1 MKYFIS
7 FFLALGVVNCFFIK
21 AFAEEGR
28 LDMDKITSLQERQK
42 HFIQHL
48 PKEDFSSCE
57 DWTDATFLGSLE
69 DKLCGEALLRD
80 GKVACLLLA
89 GGQGSRLGE
98 GIAKGRVEV
107 SILQKKS
114 LFQIFFEKILYAGL
128 QCGRKLQIAVMTSS
142 YNHEETVEF
151 LRSHNFFGLSQDQ
164 VHFFTQGDLPF
175 CDEEG
180 NWLSKDPDLSTKGP
194 NGNGLALHHMQE
206 SGVLDL
212 FYNKGIEHINVIQI
226 DNPLADPFDATFL
239 GFHFRKG
246 SEISV
251 IGVTRE
257 SEGEKAGVIASDR
270 GSCRI
275 IEYTEK
281 LNGSFSL
288 LNTGLFCFS
297 MDFIQRV
304 VKERV
309 ELPWHAAYKKQPSGH
324 FVWKFEYFIF
334 DLFPYAKRVSVLV
347 KPRAECFSPL
357 KNATGEKSLDTV
369 RRDLLQKDRA
379 MYRFLTGKEPP
390 LEEIEL
396 SFDFYY
402 PKEEEI
408 LRWKE
413 GKWPDKG
420 YITPKVL

>member
-1 MKYFIS
+1 MKYFFS
-7 FFLALGVVNCFFIK
+7 FFLVLGCVNCFFMK

-28 LDMDKITSLQERQK
+28 LDMDKIASLQERQRY
-42 HFIQHL
+42 FIQNP
-48 PKEDFSSCE
+48 PKEDFSSCQ
-57 DWTDATFLGSLE
+57 DWTGATFVDSLE
-69 DKLCGEALLRD
+69 DKLCGEALLRE

-114 LFQIFFEKILYAGL
+114 LFQIFFEKTLYAGL
-128 QCGRKLQIAVMTSS
+128 QCGRKLSIAVMTSS

-151 LRSHNFFGLSQDQ
+151 LRFHNFFGLSQDQ
-164 VHFFTQGDLPF
+164 VYFFTQGDLPF
-175 CDEEG
+175 CNEEG
-180 NWLSKDPDLSTKGP
+180 NWLLKEPDLRSKGP
-194 NGNGLALHHMQE
+194 NGNGLALHHMEE

-212 FYNKGIEHINVIQI
+212 FYKMGIEHINVIQI

-257 SEGEKAGVIASDR
+257 SEGEKAGVIASDL
-270 GSCRI
+270 GACRI

-281 LNGSFSL
+281 LNRSFSL

-304 VKERV
+304 VKEDV
-309 ELPWHAAYKKQPSGH
+309 KLPWHAAYKKQSSGE

-347 KPRAECFSPL
+347 KPRSECFSPL

-369 RRDLLQKDRA
+369 RKDLLQKDRA
-379 MYRFLTGKEPP
+379 RYHFLTGKEAS

-396 SFDFYY
+396 SFAFYY
-402 PKEEEI
+402 PREEEI
-408 LRWKE
+408 LHWKE

-420 YITPKVL
+420 YIIPKVL